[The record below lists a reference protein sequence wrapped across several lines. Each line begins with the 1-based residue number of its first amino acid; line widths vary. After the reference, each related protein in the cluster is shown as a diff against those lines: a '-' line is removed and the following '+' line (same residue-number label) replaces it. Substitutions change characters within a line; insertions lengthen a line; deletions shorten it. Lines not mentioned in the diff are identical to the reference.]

1 MTDIVSTAKRSRMMR
16 NIRHKDTVPERV
28 VRSFL
33 HGEGFRFRLHVRGL
47 PGNPDLVLR
56 KYNAV
61 IFVHGC
67 FWHRHAG
74 CRLAYDPKSRIE
86 FWNEKFRRNVERDE
100 IVQSDLRQA
109 GWRIATV
116 WECGLRSADSRSR
129 NLKLLANWIRSDV
142 KSIEIPSYQVKSS

>member
-1 MTDIVSTAKRSRMMR
+1 MR
-16 NIRHKDTVPERV
+16 NIRQKDTVPERV

-56 KYNAV
+56 KYNAA

-74 CRLAYDPKSRIE
+74 CRLAYNPKSRIE

>member
-1 MTDIVSTAKRSRMMR
+1 MMS
-16 NIRHKDTVPERV
+16 NIRRKDTSPERI

-47 PGNPDLVLR
+47 RGNPDLVLR
-56 KYNAV
+56 KHNAV

-74 CRLAYDPKSRIE
+74 CRLAYNPKSRID
-86 FWNEKFRRNVERDE
+86 FWNEKFRQNVERDE
-100 IVQSDLRQA
+100 LVQSELRQA

-116 WECGLRSADSRSR
+116 WECGLRSADGRSR
-129 NLKLLANWIRSDV
+129 NLKLLADWIRSDV
-142 KSIEIPSYQVKSS
+142 KSIEIPSNQATSS